1 MKRRDLIHQIVVGG
15 VTFFVL
21 PQVLTSCSKDE
32 DEPDPPGTGG
42 TGSTSITVDLNANP
56 ALKDAGGSLIT
67 RSIIVINLGEGNFTA
82 LSSVCTHQGCEVGYD
97 QAAND
102 IKCPCHGSVYTT
114 AGAVINGPAP
124 RALRSYTITQEGDI
138 LTIKL

>member
-42 TGSTSITVDLNANP
+42 TGSTSITIDLNANP
-56 ALKDAGGSLIT
+56 SLKNTGGSIIT
-67 RSIIVINLGEGNFTA
+67 QSIIVINLGEGNFAA

-97 QAAND
+97 PAAND

-114 AGAVINGPAP
+114 AGAVIAGPAP

-138 LTIKL
+138 LTITL